1 MISAGIDLGGT
12 DIKVL
17 LFKGGKILAKEKAPG
32 GFEQNRVA
40 EELLEETI
48 KRAGIGREEVGR
60 TGVTGSGTKYAPP

>member
-1 MISAGIDLGGT
+1 MISAGIDLGGKG
-12 DIKVL
+12 IKVL

-48 KRAGIGREEVGR
+48 KRAGIGREEVGP
-60 TGVTGSGTKYAPP
+60 TGVTGSGTKYVPL